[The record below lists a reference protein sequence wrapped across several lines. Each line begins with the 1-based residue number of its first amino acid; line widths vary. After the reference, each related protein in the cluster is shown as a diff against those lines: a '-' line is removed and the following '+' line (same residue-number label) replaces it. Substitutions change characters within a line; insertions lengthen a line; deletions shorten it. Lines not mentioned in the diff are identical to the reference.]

1 MLTARGKRPRIGNQ
15 QRTLTEPLFQESKET
30 CMGLIANVKQF
41 FTTQAETAD
50 THRVDELRT
59 RYYKTNTTGALKA
72 VEELLKAVP
81 HCNVTSVQM
90 ERGEVSAVLNG
101 KVKAH
106 VVATIVT
113 IRPFETAVDFMVYTE
128 TALPSDFGFSR
139 RTIKELYKQLDKKIV
154 FVGTSLAQKL

>member
-1 MLTARGKRPRIGNQ
+1 M
-15 QRTLTEPLFQESKET
+15 S
-30 CMGLIANVKQF
+30 LIANIKQF

-50 THRVDELRT
+50 THRIEGLRT
-59 RYYKTNTTGALKA
+59 RYYKTNTIAAVKA
-72 VEELLKAVP
+72 VEELLKTVP
-81 HCNVTSVQM
+81 HCNVTSVQT
-90 ERGEVSAVLNG
+90 ERGEVSAVLKG

-139 RTIKELYKQLDKKIV
+139 RTIEELYKQLDKKLI
-154 FVGTSLAQKL
+154 FAGTSLAQKL